1 LDDKKKNNGRAFDKT
16 QIILA
21 LPRKLLEKIDT
32 NAASEMRNRNNYIV
46 KILTEATQSD

>member
-1 LDDKKKNNGRAFDKT
+1 MAAHLIKHK
-16 QIILA
+16 IILA
-21 LPRKLLEKIDT
+21 RPRKLLEKIDT